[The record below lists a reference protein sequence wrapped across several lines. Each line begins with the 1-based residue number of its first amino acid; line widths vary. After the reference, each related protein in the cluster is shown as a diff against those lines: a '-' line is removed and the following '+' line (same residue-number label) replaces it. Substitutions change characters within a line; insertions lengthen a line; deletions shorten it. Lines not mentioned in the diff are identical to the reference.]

1 MNAQE
6 KLIASSGPSC
16 VKCFGAM
23 NVTKRKTLDGGFG
36 LRYEHRT
43 FQCRTCGHEQTYT
56 AGTSDTPM
64 GGHRQAR

>member
-6 KLIASSGPSC
+6 NLSASSGPSC

-23 NVTKRKTLDGGFG
+23 KVSKRDALNGGFG

-43 FQCRTCGHEQTYT
+43 FRCNACGHEQTYT
-56 AGTSDTPM
+56 AGTSDAPM
-64 GGHRQAR
+64 GEHRQAR